1 MSYPL
6 FLSKFFILAVG
17 FMLLALVYSIQPL
30 SASAATVGVQK
41 QTYWYSDALQGLVAN
56 GVLSNKG
63 EFKPN
68 KVISRGEFVQLIYE
82 SQDAK
87 PIEKERQS
95 FTDIKKEDPY
105 YAAVMTLAEQG
116 VFSGYSDGTFRPA
129 NPLTRAQMA
138 VMVSKAYDLKEGEKN
153 SLPFSDIDSNH
164 WAFSQIS
171 KLYHADIVKGNEKNQ
186 YAPNQHLTW
195 AHAVG
200 IVYKAL
206 QYEDESSVLDAPSVL
221 VTPTEE
227 IASKEITITDVVALS
242 GDGRYVEVTFSGAL
256 KNIEPFQFH
265 ISDAASRDLH
275 GVQDVQLNSEG
286 KKAILTMF
294 EGAGLKTV
302 RDYTIQFKANGFTNS
317 FSYYRN
323 EYIPVNDLQITAVDI
338 VKRKITVTDEDKG
351 KMTLSVPEGLEM
363 DFVAAYNREVKIWHN
378 SKDELTSYEFKN
390 EEKDVKK
397 KNKFIAQYK
406 LDDFL
411 LVDSVDGSIMKG
423 VNGEIDLQDFDVF
436 VKSHKMIGQADI
448 QQGDFL
454 LFNYDDGVIEVGSNI
469 VTGKIEAIYD
479 SGIKVDGEVYDY
491 DGYYIDSGKLKH
503 FNLKAAE
510 DMRKTVTLFLSKDDD
525 IILVKN

>member
-30 SASAATVGVQK
+30 TVSAATVGVQK

-56 GVLSNKG
+56 GVLSNKE

-87 PIEKERQS
+87 PIEKERSS

-105 YAAVMTLAEQG
+105 YAAVITLAEQG

-138 VMVSKAYDLKEGEKN
+138 VMVSKAYDLKESDKN
-153 SLPFSDIDSNH
+153 SPPFSDIDSNH
-164 WAFSQIS
+164 WAFSQIRT
-171 KLYHADIVKGNEKNQ
+171 LYHADIIKGNEKNQ

-206 QYEDESSVLDAPSVL
+206 QYEDESSVPDAPAVKD
-221 VTPTEE
+221 TPSE
-227 IASKEITITDVVALS
+227 EITITDVVALS
-242 GDGRYVEVTFSGAL
+242 SDGRYIEVTFSDAL
-256 KNIEPFQFH
+256 NHIEPFQFH
-265 ISDAASRDLH
+265 ISDVASRDLH

-317 FSYYRN
+317 VSYNRN
-323 EYIPVNDLQITAVDI
+323 EYIPANDLKITAVD
-338 VKRKITVTDEDKG
+338 VANRKITVTDDNKANR
-351 KMTLSVPEGLEM
+351 TFFVPEKLEM

-378 SKDELTSYEFKN
+378 SNGELTSYEFKN

-406 LDDFL
+406 LNDFL
-411 LVDSVDGSIMKG
+411 LVESVDGSIMKG
-423 VNGEIDLQDFDVF
+423 INGEIDLKNFDVF

-454 LFNYDDGVIEVGSNI
+454 LFNEVEGVMEVGTNI

-479 SGIKVDGEVYDY
+479 SGIKVTGKVYDY

-503 FNLKAAE
+503 FNLNAAE

>member
-30 SASAATVGVQK
+30 SVSAATVGVQK

-56 GVLSNKG
+56 GVLSNKE

-105 YAAVMTLAEQG
+105 FAAVMTLAEQG

-138 VMVSKAYDLKEGEKN
+138 VMVSKAYDLKESDKN

-171 KLYHADIVKGNEKNQ
+171 KLYYADIVKGNEKNQ

-195 AHAVG
+195 SHAVG
-200 IVYKAL
+200 IIYKAL
-206 QYEDESSVLDAPSVL
+206 QYEDKSSVINTPAEELPS
-221 VTPTEE
+221 ED
-227 IASKEITITDVVALS
+227 ITITDVVALS
-242 GDGRYVEVTFSGAL
+242 SDGRYVEVTFSGAL
-256 KNIEPFQFH
+256 NNIDTYQFH
-265 ISDAASRDLH
+265 IYDSASGDQR
-275 GVQDVQLNSEG
+275 GVQEVLLMGGG

-294 EGAGLKTV
+294 DGAGLKTLK
-302 RDYTIQFKANGFTNS
+302 DYTIQFQANGVTNS
-317 FSYYRN
+317 FSYNRN
-323 EYIPVNDLQITAVDI
+323 EYIPVNDLKITAVDV
-338 VKRKITVTDEDKG
+338 VKRKITVTDDNKANR
-351 KMTLSVPEGLEM
+351 TLSVPEGLEM

-378 SKDELTSYEFKN
+378 SKGELTLYEFQN

-397 KNKFIAQYK
+397 KSKFIAQYE

-411 LVDSVDGSIMKG
+411 LVESIDESIIKG
-423 VNGEIDLQDFDVF
+423 INRKIDLKDFDVF
-436 VKSHKMIGQADI
+436 VKSHKMIGQGDI
-448 QQGDFL
+448 QRGDLL
-454 LFNYDDGVIEVGSNI
+454 LFNSDGGVMEVGTNI

-479 SGIKVDGEVYDY
+479 SSIKVAGKVYDY
-491 DGYYIDSGKLKH
+491 DGYYIDSGKLER
-503 FNLKAAE
+503 FNSNAAE

>member
-6 FLSKFFILAVG
+6 FLSKFYIVAVG
-17 FMLLALVYSIQPL
+17 VILIALVCSIQPL
-30 SASAATVGVQK
+30 PASAATVGVQK
-41 QTYWYSDALQGLVAN
+41 QNYWYSDALQGLVAN
-56 GVLSNKG
+56 GVLSNKE

-82 SQDAK
+82 SQGEK
-87 PIEKERQS
+87 PLEKERTS
-95 FTDIKKEDPY
+95 FTDIQKEDSY
-105 YAAVMTLAEQG
+105 YAAVVTLAEQG

-138 VMVSKAYDLKEGEKN
+138 VMVSKAYDLKERDHN
-153 SLPFSDIDSNH
+153 SLPFSDINQNH

-206 QYEDESSVLDAPSVL
+206 QYEDEPSVAEAPSVMD
-221 VTPTEE
+221 TPTEG
-227 IASKEITITDVVALS
+227 ISITDVIALS
-242 GDGRYVEVTFSGAL
+242 SDGRYVEVTFSHAL
-256 KNIEPFQFH
+256 NHIDAFQFR
-265 ISDAASRDLH
+265 ISDAASGELR
-275 GVQDVQLNSEG
+275 GVQKVELMKGG
-286 KKAILTMF
+286 KRAILTMF
-294 EGAGLKTV
+294 DGAGLNTL
-302 RDYTIQFKANGFTNS
+302 RDYTIEFQANGSTNS
-317 FSYYRN
+317 FSYHRN
-323 EYIPVNDLQITAVDI
+323 EFILLNDLQITAVD
-338 VKRKITVTDEDKG
+338 VAKRKITVTDDNKT
-351 KMTLSVPEGLEM
+351 KRTFSVPEKLEM

-378 SKDELTSYEFKN
+378 SKGELTSYEFKN

-436 VKSHKMIGQADI
+436 VKSHKMIGQAGI
-448 QQGDFL
+448 QQGDL
-454 LFNYDDGVIEVGSNI
+454 LLYNYDDAVIEVVSNI

-479 SGIKVDGEVYDY
+479 SGIKVAGKVYDY
-491 DGYYIDSGKLKH
+491 DGYYIDSGKIKH
-503 FNLKAAE
+503 FNLNAAE
-510 DMRKTVTLFLSKDDD
+510 DMKKTVTLFLSKDDD
-525 IILVKN
+525 IILVTN